1 MKRRELFK
9 SAFKT
14 SLGFSAGVIGMSAI
28 KPLYAN
34 DSMVMKAF
42 PMYDVPVT
50 KVTDS
55 CYYILA
61 KDPEPSPENHA
72 FFNNPGFVVT
82 SKGVVVIDT
91 GSSVQIGE
99 MVLRQ
104 IKKVTDKPVVMVI
117 NTHYHGDHFLGNHAF
132 AAAYPNVDIYSHPA
146 TIENIKSGGGDFWIS
161 FMQRNS
167 DDGISGTIVTLPNK
181 TFNGGEVFEVGDKTF
196 KIHYF
201 GKAHTEADLIIEVV
215 EDKVAFMGDTAMRRV
230 ANMADGSF
238 LGSIEAMKK
247 AKALNCDHYIV
258 GHGVHD
264 GASICQDMQTFCEH
278 IYHNAVEYYDEGL
291 SDFEMKPK
299 ILAKPFMRDVAS
311 QWPGFDKTVGVFI
324 STAVAEVEENMF

>member
-1 MKRRELFK
+1 MKRRDLLK
-9 SAFKT
+9 SA
-14 SLGFSAGVIGMSAI
+14 LGLSVGLVGMSAMR
-28 KPLYAN
+28 PLYAN
-34 DSMVMKAF
+34 DEMVVRAD

-61 KDPEPSPENHA
+61 KDPEPTPENHA

-82 SKGVVVIDT
+82 SEGVVVIDT

-104 IKKVTDKPVVMVI
+104 IQKVTKLPVTMVI

-132 AAAYPNVDIYSHPA
+132 IEAYPNVEIYAHPA
-146 TIENIKSGGGDFWIS
+146 AISKIKSSGEFWYN

-167 DDGISGTIVTLPNK
+167 ANAISGTIITPPNR
-181 TFNGGEVFEVGDKTF
+181 TFNGGESFKLGNKTF
-196 KIHYF
+196 KIHHY
-201 GKAHTEADLIIEVV
+201 GKAHTESDLIVEVV
-215 EDKVAFMGDTAMRRV
+215 EDKVAFLGDTAMRRV

-238 LGSIEAMKK
+238 KGTIEAMKK
-247 AKALNCDHYIV
+247 AASLNCDHYIL
-258 GHGVHD
+258 GHGEHD
-264 GASICQDMQTFCEH
+264 DVSICRDMQTFCETL
-278 IYHNAVEYYDEGL
+278 YENAANYYDEGL

-299 ILAKPFMRDVAS
+299 ILAEPFMQDVAS
-311 QWPGFDKTVGVFI
+311 HWPGFDSTIGVFI
-324 STAVAEVEENMF
+324 ANAVAEVEASMF

>member
-1 MKRRELFK
+1 MKRRELLK
-9 SAFKT
+9 SA
-14 SLGFSAGVIGMSAI
+14 LGLSVGLVGMSAI
-28 KPLYAN
+28 RPLYAS
-34 DSMVMKAF
+34 DDMVMKAD

-61 KDPEPSPENHA
+61 EDPEPSPENHA
-72 FFNNPGFVVT
+72 FFNNPGFIVT
-82 SKGVVVIDT
+82 SEGVVVVDT

-104 IKKVTDKPVVMVI
+104 IKKVTELPVIMVI

-132 AAAYPNVDIYSHPA
+132 VEAYPNVDIYAHPTA
-146 TIENIKSGGGDFWIS
+146 IKKIKSDGEDFWYG

-167 DDGISGTIVTLPNK
+167 NNGITGTIVAAPNK
-181 TFNGGEVFEVGDKTF
+181 SFEGGEVLKVGDKTL
-196 KIHYF
+196 KIHQF
-201 GKAHTEADLIIEVV
+201 GTVHTESDLIVEVV
-215 EDKVAFMGDTAMRRV
+215 EDKVAFMGDMAMRRV

-238 LGSIEAMKK
+238 VGTIEAMKK
-247 AKALNCDHYIV
+247 SQALNCDHYIV

-264 GASICQDMQTFCEH
+264 NASICKDMQTFCET
-278 IYHNAVEYYDEGL
+278 IYNNAAIYYDEGL

-299 ILAKPFMRDVAS
+299 IMAEPFMKEVAS
-311 QWPGFDKTVGVFI
+311 QWPGYEKTIGVFI
-324 STAVAEVEENMF
+324 AVAVAEVETNMF